1 MGRRGNVNTW
11 LWVIGIGLVLYLVNA
26 SLLINYQV
34 LYYQNPTFFES
45 LVSAFPM
52 YSSVMNML
60 LQDGILGIMGT
71 ISIIIL
77 LIMAYLLTGIII
89 NRSVGAV
96 TRVSLIVLALVQ
108 LFMGNPGLI
117 IGLILVLIG
126 SLLMR

>member
-1 MGRRGNVNTW
+1 
-11 LWVIGIGLVLYLVNA
+11 
-26 SLLINYQV
+26 
-34 LYYQNPTFFES
+34 
-45 LVSAFPM
+45 
-52 YSSVMNML
+52 
-60 LQDGILGIMGT
+60 MGT

-96 TRVSLIVLALVQ
+96 TRISLIVLALVQ

>member
-26 SLLINYQV
+26 SLLIYYQV

-45 LVSAFPM
+45 LVSAFPT
-52 YSSVMNML
+52 YSGVMNTF

-96 TRVSLIVLALVQ
+96 TRISLIVLALVQ

>member
-1 MGRRGNVNTW
+1 MSKRGNVNTW

-26 SLLINYQV
+26 SLLIYYQV
-34 LYYQNPTFFES
+34 LYYQNPSFIES
-45 LVSAFPM
+45 LVSAFPT
-52 YSSVMNML
+52 YSSVMNTF
-60 LQDGILGIMGT
+60 LQDGMLGIMGT

-77 LIMAYLLTGIII
+77 LIMAYLLIGIIV
-89 NRSVGAV
+89 NRSISVA

>member
-45 LVSAFPM
+45 LVSAFPT

-96 TRVSLIVLALVQ
+96 TRISLIVLALVQ